1 MSRRTTYEI
10 VAKTKGFKKSEKQ
23 VGGLKMA
30 LGGLSRVA
38 LKVGGFVTLVDG
50 SRRAAK
56 AFATQELA
64 VRKLGQALGGS
75 STRLLEQ
82 AAALQKV
89 STSGDEAIIAQQ
101 AFLAAIGMTED
112 QIVDIIP
119 VALDLAAATG
129 LTLESAVRNTAKT
142 FSGLAGELG
151 ELVPQVRELS
161 PEAMKAGEAVKVM
174 GELFGG
180 AASTEA
186 ATLSGRLTRVC
197 EVMGDIAEN
206 VGSKPALTID
216 GLLLKFLELNGALTE
231 QEQKERDIIQVQKEL
246 DFVQGNI
253 EANRIGRFE
262 TTQELLDKEIELE
275 NELLEM
281 IPTRQTA
288 LQEEHDQMMFNI
300 ADEVT
305 GKELLTDA
313 DKKLAEQE
321 KERAA
326 RAKRNAKMRLD
337 AENFANTGMLGSL
350 SALNDAVTGNAGVTK
365 NLTIAQAV
373 ADTFAGANSALRE
386 GTGVMRFVE
395 AAAIITAG
403 TANVVQIQK
412 AYERNRANV
421 QSQYG
426 FEGVVDEPTQFTVGE
441 GGAAEYVSVQPMEGV
456 NNAGGGGININI
468 SGNVMSEDFVENEL
482 AEKISEAVRKGV
494 SFGMS

>member
-1 MSRRTTYEI
+1 MANRTTYEI
-10 VAKTKGFKKSEKQ
+10 LAKTKGFKNSEKQ
-23 VGGLKMA
+23 VKGLNGA
-30 LGGLSRVA
+30 LGGLAKKAIGVA
-38 LKVGGFVTLVDG
+38 GAYFGTRALLDGINASIEAFKV
-50 SRRAAK
+50 
-56 AFATQELA
+56 QEQAEKMLE
-64 VRKLGQALGGS
+64 QALGGTS
-75 STRLLEQ
+75 QALLDQ
-82 AAALQKV
+82 ASALQKV
-89 STSGDEAIIAQQ
+89 STSGDEAIIQQQ
-101 AFLAAIGMTED
+101 AFLASIGMTED
-112 QIVDIIP
+112 QIKDILP

-186 ATLSGRLTRVC
+186 ATLSGRLTRVG

-206 VGSKPALTID
+206 VGSKLALTID

-288 LQEEHDQMMFNI
+288 LQEEHAQMMFNI

-305 GKELLTDA
+305 GK
-313 DKKLAEQE
+313 
-321 KERAA
+321 
-326 RAKRNAKMRLD
+326 
-337 AENFANTGMLGSL
+337 
-350 SALNDAVTGNAGVTK
+350 
-365 NLTIAQAV
+365 
-373 ADTFAGANSALRE
+373 
-386 GTGVMRFVE
+386 
-395 AAAIITAG
+395 
-403 TANVVQIQK
+403 
-412 AYERNRANV
+412 
-421 QSQYG
+421 
-426 FEGVVDEPTQFTVGE
+426 
-441 GGAAEYVSVQPMEGV
+441 
-456 NNAGGGGININI
+456 
-468 SGNVMSEDFVENEL
+468 
-482 AEKISEAVRKGV
+482 
-494 SFGMS
+494 

>member
-101 AFLAAIGMTED
+101 AFLAAIGMPED

-186 ATLSGRLTRVC
+186 ATLSGRLTRVG

-206 VGSKPALTID
+206 VGSKLALTID

-288 LQEEHDQMMFNI
+288 LQEEHAQMMFNI

-305 GKELLTDA
+305 GK
-313 DKKLAEQE
+313 
-321 KERAA
+321 
-326 RAKRNAKMRLD
+326 
-337 AENFANTGMLGSL
+337 
-350 SALNDAVTGNAGVTK
+350 
-365 NLTIAQAV
+365 
-373 ADTFAGANSALRE
+373 
-386 GTGVMRFVE
+386 
-395 AAAIITAG
+395 
-403 TANVVQIQK
+403 
-412 AYERNRANV
+412 
-421 QSQYG
+421 
-426 FEGVVDEPTQFTVGE
+426 
-441 GGAAEYVSVQPMEGV
+441 
-456 NNAGGGGININI
+456 
-468 SGNVMSEDFVENEL
+468 
-482 AEKISEAVRKGV
+482 
-494 SFGMS
+494 